1 MTTSAKITNR
11 STSNEQ
17 YDLLSL
23 VNIPLTGV
31 VASTPI
37 DGVTLTD
44 GMVVT
49 LMGQTVNS
57 TNGLYSCTV
66 SGANYTLTLITG
78 RSYTPAT
85 TFNNGAPFIF
95 NVTQGATNSGTYQF
109 AQDGAIVSL
118 TKFLVNDVDDK
129 YEQISTT
136 SLNISSGSTLA
147 VPLVYVNTYAVIH
160 SISCYAVSPT
170 GNVLNLS
177 LANIIADSLTG
188 QTRQITNLS
197 SNPAVNFTLI
207 TKITGV

>member
-23 VNIPLTGV
+23 VNISLTGV

-49 LMGQTVNS
+49 LMGQTVSS

-66 SGANYTLTLITG
+66 SGANYTLTLIVG
-78 RSYTPAT
+78 RSYTPNT

-95 NVTQGATNSGTYQF
+95 NIIQGTANIGAYQF
-109 AQDGAIVSL
+109 SQNGTVASV
-118 TKFLVNDVDDK
+118 TKFLITDIYEK
-129 YEQISTT
+129 YEQITTT
-136 SLNISSGSTLA
+136 SLNIASNGVLV
-147 VPLVYVNTYAVIH
+147 VPLVYVNTYSVIH
-160 SISCYAVSPT
+160 NISCYVISPT
-170 GNVLNLS
+170 GDILNVSLN
-177 LANIIADSLTG
+177 NVTADSLTG
-188 QTRQITNLS
+188 QTRQIINMS
-197 SNPAVNFTLI
+197 AIPAVNFTLV